1 MSNRDEF
8 PESVKRAVAARASWH
23 CSLTGCAKPTVGPSE
38 ESPDGVIMIG
48 KAAHISGAAPGK
60 GSRRYDPSMSPEERR
75 SITNAIWLCAYH
87 ADVIDRDE
95 VTYTI
100 EKLHAMKAEHETRW
114 GEMVR
119 SGRGHDLGAGLLA
132 VGPQVVCSGEIQQV
146 AAESWTLRLKHFL
159 EGDVHDVVSFIDG
172 FTTAA
177 VPNRYVLSNELGD
190 GRVLA
195 AAPTLIKQDG
205 GYALQCPIAR
215 GFPRI
220 RAQDIGS
227 NFALHPETRDLYV
240 DKKGS
245 IARVSGIERLRQHVE
260 MVLSL
265 QQGESPFYPDVGI
278 RFFEYF
284 EAYRG
289 SPWLSLLMMLD
300 VVREASIPFT
310 DVVSKKQYT
319 QLRCVKRVHGFELLS
334 EVPTN
339 HRLPV
344 RVDFDV
350 NGLGRWQRELAIYMP
365 TREQMDRQAKLRVEM
380 APVFTE
386 FPPPGITPG
395 KVKL

>member
-8 PESVKRAVAARASWH
+8 PESVKKAVAARASWH
-23 CSLTGCAKPTVGPSE
+23 CSFTGCAKPTVGPSE

-60 GSRRYDPSMSPEERR
+60 GSRRYDESMSPEERK

-100 EKLHAMKAEHETRW
+100 ENLRAIKAEHEVRW

-119 SGRGHDLGAGLLA
+119 SGHSHDLGAGLLA
-132 VGPQVVCSGEIQQV
+132 VGPEVVCSGDIQQV

-172 FTTAA
+172 FVSAA
-177 VPNRYVLSNELGD
+177 PAHRYVLSNELGD
-190 GRVLA
+190 GRVLS
-195 AAPTLIKQDG
+195 AAPALIKQDG
-205 GYALQCPIAR
+205 GYTLQCPVAR
-215 GFPRI
+215 AFPRI
-220 RAQDIGS
+220 RAQDLGS
-227 NFALHPETRDLYV
+227 DLALHPETRDLYV
-240 DKKGS
+240 DKKGD
-245 IARVSGIERLRQHVE
+245 IARVSGIERLPQHVE
-260 MVLSL
+260 TVLSL

-300 VVREASIPFT
+300 VVREASIPFI
-310 DVVSKKQYT
+310 DLASKKPYT

-350 NGLGRWQRELAIYMP
+350 NGLGRWQRELTILRIP
-365 TREQMDRQAKLRVEM
+365 DQSDR
-380 APVFTE
+380 
-386 FPPPGITPG
+386 
-395 KVKL
+395 